1 MMIVSRKRK
10 AAGLFGIRTRVL
22 GLFLVLLASL
32 FAGQGHGA
40 GGDVLWTHQPAVAG
54 KQEARASAV
63 DSVGNLILA
72 GYSETTGSDY
82 YTVKVLADGSGL
94 AWPAKIFDKAGAQD
108 LATATAVDGNDDIIV
123 TGYVHNGSN
132 YDIHTIKYAGVD
144 GSVLW
149 QHTYNGAAGGNDF
162 AGAIAVDSLNNIYV
176 GGTMQGANAK
186 DDFVIIKYVPSG
198 PNPDG
203 TPTWVATYDGAA
215 GNHDRLTAIAAG
227 PDGLAV
233 TGESQNVADF
243 DLVTIKYGYD
253 GSKLWERRYNDSGD
267 GKGQAVALDNAGNVV
282 VTGYVHNGLNRD
294 GFTVKY
300 AAADGTPLWAKMRDG
315 GYDDEGRALWLD
327 AAGNVYV
334 TGYGFTLA
342 TNRDLWVGRY
352 AAADGA
358 DSLPGGWQVLHN
370 TLNGNH
376 DVGVAV
382 RGDNA
387 GDLFVT
393 SVTSDHLSGFDD
405 SHTYK
410 FSRSN
415 GTLLWSAVHGTA
427 TRHDRPVGLGL
438 TPEGDPLMAG
448 WSDTAATGYDFVAV
462 KYDAGALD
470 APTGLTATVV
480 STSEIAL
487 SWTDNAANEENFVVE
502 RKSGAGD
509 WTLVTAALAADS
521 TSYNDTGLT
530 ADTRYYYRVKATNTA
545 DGSSPWSNEVG
556 ARTTVV
562 SYDPPAWLHVYA
574 GSAGGDDEPAAI
586 AVGPDNHPV
595 VTGFSFDTEG
605 GFDYC
610 TLKLDRA
617 DAAAVTWSARYNDD
631 DNEVDFATALAVDG
645 ANRAIVSG
653 YASLYGGGAG
663 NSNDIYTIGYSAAGA
678 QLWADQYNGPAGN
691 DDRST
696 AVASAVDGS
705 NNVAV
710 VGYGKNA
717 GLNDDIYLLKYNAA
731 GVRQWA
737 ATPYDGGGLDQPA
750 AVAFAANGDL
760 FVAGKTWRN
769 GAFDYFVARYSGA
782 TGALLWGGSP
792 RFYNGAGNGNDYA
805 TSLAVDGAGNLYVTG
820 YSTGA
825 SGHGDIVTL
834 RYDGATGNVMAG
846 WPKAYDGGGYD
857 HGVAVVIDPHN
868 DDAIV
873 AGTSFVGPGNHD
885 IVLLRYA
892 ADGALVWSSDLDLNG
907 GDEAAAALAVDRSG
921 VVSVVG
927 SAGNDML
934 AAMFDHQ
941 GLSVGAGIFAGPAGG
956 LDYAV
961 DVAVNA
967 YGEAFVA
974 GVSLNAG
981 NNTDYAVF
989 KLTSTVL
996 QSPYP
1001 LTATQLYTQT
1011 QLTWADNSLDET
1023 GFRVERKVGACDAG
1037 GGWAPVGE
1045 TAANAVGFLAEG
1057 LNPGSDYCFR
1067 VQSFNGSGETSRWS
1081 EVDVVTAAPVPPNN
1095 LVATALNTTDL
1106 RLTWNDNT
1114 DGETGFSLQRCTGAG
1129 CDFTVHDSLPVA
1141 ANAVSYVDTSAC
1153 PGQTYRYRIDA
1164 YKTGQWVS
1172 AFSAATGDVVTATVQ
1187 APSALETDWVSEAW
1201 IELKW
1206 TDNSTDES
1214 EFRIV
1219 RCAGSGCGDFAAL
1232 GSLVS
1237 PAGNVLRMRMDEALW
1252 NGTVNEVVDRS
1263 GAGNHGRS
1271 YNGATTTTSGKY
1283 GSAGTFDGTN
1293 DYVATAL
1300 TLDQSA
1306 TSPGATLAAWVYPA
1320 STSANNHFVIGTDN
1334 GGNDWSLL
1342 RNAGTWWVANG
1353 VDAALVNTGVAVTVN
1368 SWQHLVV
1375 TFNPAGGVTLYKDG
1389 VSVWSNA
1396 AIALDTG
1403 TAAVHIGRR
1412 GSLNQEFFDG
1422 RLDEVAVFTRPISGA
1437 EAQVLYDHGLGRYN
1451 DRTVTPGT
1459 TYRYQVRAHKGA
1471 SCNWTSD
1478 PSAPIERT
1486 ITPPA
1491 PSGLSAVVVDSG
1503 RIRLAWTDNTSTET
1517 GFRVERCAGSGC
1529 GDFAEV
1535 TVTAANAVGYFDSGL
1550 CAYPGNTSPY
1560 SSRVSAV
1567 KGTDW
1572 SSAPS
1577 APATAVIPALA
1588 PPASLSVTSASED
1601 RVSLAWTHTSTDLT
1615 GFKLARCDGD
1625 AAFCADTGNF
1635 GAPVDISPEPA
1646 GNLMML
1652 HMDEASWTGAA
1663 NEIVDASG
1671 NGKHGTALGGAA
1683 GGAPGNYILGGSF
1696 DGSNDYITTTL
1707 NIDQGGTAA
1716 VTFEAWVYPT
1726 LNSNSY
1732 KYVFSTEN
1740 GGADWGLSMY
1750 GSTWYVSNGSNALST
1765 SQTVL
1770 FNVWQHMMVSFEPG
1784 VGVKLYRNGA
1794 LIWSNATISYDA
1806 SDANVTLGRMGSSN
1820 VYYYTGLMDE
1830 VAVYNRAL
1838 SLAEITARYN
1848 RQYSYTQTGLTS
1860 GSPYRYRLRAVKSG
1874 GCAWESNPAQVDT
1887 ATVAP
1892 PPPTGLSVVAGQTTR
1907 IDLAWTDNATSETGY
1922 RIEHCPGE
1930 DTACDE
1936 NHEFSLLTNLPVNST
1951 AYSDLTVC
1959 ENSTHTYR
1967 VRAEKDNGPV
1977 WQSAWATGKVTT
1989 PAAGSTT
1996 TFDAV
2001 GMSES
2006 EIGLAWDDGTFD
2018 EDRFIV
2024 ERCLGSGV
2032 DCDED
2037 GEFTTQVVIKPG
2049 TVAGN
2054 QLHYRMNEILWNGTA
2069 GEVKDASGNARHGQ
2083 ALSGAVTTIDG
2094 KYYRAGSFDGVND
2107 YILTPLNINQTATG
2121 PGATIEAWV
2130 YPTVNSTTYKYLFG
2144 TENGG
2149 SDWGLAVYGTSWY
2162 VSNGS
2167 SVVNTSQTVTFNA
2180 WQHIAISFEPGV
2192 GLKLYRNGVL
2202 SWSSATIDYDA
2213 STANLHIGRLGSSA
2227 SSFFAGRMDEFAVYN
2242 RPLTLAEIQQNYQHQ
2257 IQIFEQID
2265 TGLLPGTTYTYRLT
2279 AERAAVCPW
2288 TVTALAEGT
2297 TFGPPPPTGLIAMPM
2312 HTNRI
2317 DLAWSDE
2324 TGSETA
2330 FRVQRCQGA
2339 GCNDFADLGAL
2350 LPANTTSTSDTS
2362 VCPGQVYRYQV
2373 RAEKSDGPVW
2383 TTPWMGPVEVTALT
2397 PVAPTAISAVRAAEN
2412 RIDLSWKD
2420 GNPDES
2426 GFVVERCAGAGCVDY
2441 LPVATLPASEVGS
2454 NLIVGANGPVG
2465 SFTTHVADV
2474 VHPRTKASVKA
2485 LKLTHAGS
2493 TPSSQSATLNLLTDT
2508 VYVATFEAWSDEGE
2522 AISLLNDLFPD
2533 TLPDIPQTVGPT
2545 PQYYRALFSST
2556 HANMSSATLR
2566 FSHAN
2571 AGRTIHVTNITFT
2584 RLTYPVSYRDVDTG
2598 LAPNTPYSY
2607 RVKAFKTGACG
2618 WDSGYTGSASAVTS
2632 LDIPGTLTATA
2643 ADTTTVRLSWVD
2655 NFSTET
2661 ATLIERCAG
2670 GGCDSFSQIA
2680 VVGPDVTSYTDAS
2693 VANGTSYSYRI
2704 KAVNQGLSS
2713 GGGAVWTRRQPVSFT
2728 AFAAYQIYR
2737 IVIPYDADMRGD
2749 FGDLRFYDE
2758 TAKKQLPYWIQSKT
2772 DGVNATVWFSTRSN
2786 NTVNLYYGNPSATDI
2801 GRVEDVS
2808 DQYTFNGTTID
2819 TGKWVEID
2827 PSGGI
2832 SQNNALLLN
2841 DVTENWTMAL
2851 ISTTT
2856 YPRSEGRELY
2866 FDLTIAADT
2875 PGNNHFMAG
2884 WELNQTASPAH
2895 SQLVHGLYWNNYAF
2909 DVYQKGGSLGVTG
2922 RSYAANTRYQMKVV
2936 LKAVGARYFVRG
2948 GAYADWTLINE
2959 NATYNDATLR
2969 IGIHQ
2974 YSHQASIHGI
2984 TVSPGSFATNAAL
2997 GAEQS
3002 SAGYA
3007 FDFIWTTGYGNVAA
3021 AVTPAKVAPSGLV
3034 AVAGSDSGIELTWN
3048 DNSNDETGFKI
3059 ERCTGGGCSNFS
3071 QIATVGA
3078 NVGSYSNTGLSPST
3092 HYRYRVRAYKTAIQS
3107 WDSDYSN
3114 IAGDL
3119 LFPQSSSGLTAT
3131 ALNSRMI
3138 RLDWEDNGSDEEG
3151 YEIEVQV
3158 WNGRFIQ
3165 TAKVGADVVS
3175 YVDRVGIDGQTTYV
3189 YRVRPYRGADRSPY
3203 SNEASVVTP
3212 EFLAGDNTCLP

>member
-162 AGAIAVDSLNNIYV
+162 AGAITVDSLDNIYV
-176 GGTMQGANAK
+176 GGTIQAANAK

-370 TLNGNH
+370 TVNGNH

-605 GFDYC
+605 GVDYY

-631 DNEVDFATALAVDG
+631 DNEADFATALAVDG

-717 GLNDDIYLLKYNAA
+717 SLNDDIYLLKYNAA

-769 GAFDYFVARYSGA
+769 GDFDYFVARYSGA
-782 TGALLWGGSP
+782 TGALLWGGAP
-792 RFYNGAGNGNDYA
+792 RFYNGAGNGSDYA
-805 TSLAVDGAGNLYVTG
+805 TALAVDGAGNVYVTG
-820 YSTGA
+820 YATGTG
-825 SGHGDIVTL
+825 GHGDIVTL
-834 RYDGATGNVMAG
+834 RYDGATGDVMAG

-892 ADGALVWSSDLDLNG
+892 ADGALVWSRDLDLNG
-907 GDEAAAALAVDRSG
+907 GDEAAAALAIDRSG
-921 VVSVVG
+921 VVCVVG
-927 SAGNDML
+927 SAGDDML

-941 GLSVGAGIFAGPAGG
+941 GLSVGAGIFAGVAGG

-961 DVAVNA
+961 DVAFNA

-996 QSPYP
+996 PSPYP
-1001 LTATQLYTQT
+1001 LTASQLYTQA
-1011 QLTWADNSLDET
+1011 QLTWADNSLDEN
-1023 GFRVERKVGACDAG
+1023 GFRIERKVGSCDQEGDWTPLA
-1037 GGWAPVGE
+1037 V
-1045 TAANAVGFLAEG
+1045 AAADITSYLSEG
-1057 LNPGSDYCFR
+1057 LNPGSTYCFR
-1067 VQSFNGSGETSRWS
+1067 VQASHASGENSRWS
-1081 EVDVVTAAPVPPNN
+1081 EVEVGTAVPASPDG
-1095 LVATALNTTDL
+1095 LIATALNTTEV
-1106 RLTWNDNT
+1106 RLSWNDRT
-1114 DGETGFSLQRCTGAG
+1114 SGETGFGLQRCTGAD
-1129 CDFTVHDSLPVA
+1129 CDFSIHDSLPVA
-1141 ANAVSYVDTSAC
+1141 ADAVSYVDTSVCA
-1153 PGQTYRYRIDA
+1153 GESYRYRIDA

-1172 AFSAATGDVVTATVQ
+1172 AFSAAVDVSLPAVQ
-1187 APSALETDWVSEAW
+1187 APDALAVDLVSEAV

-1206 TDNSTDES
+1206 NDNTGDES
-1214 EFRIV
+1214 EFRIE
-1219 RCAGSGCGDFAAL
+1219 RCAGGACEDFALLDTLA
-1232 GSLVS
+1232 S
-1237 PAGNVLRMRMDEALW
+1237 PSGNVLRLRMDEALW
-1252 NGTVNEVVDRS
+1252 NSTVNEVVDRS

-1271 YNGATTTTSGKY
+1271 YNGATTTASGKY
-1283 GSAGTFDGTN
+1283 GFAGIFDGIN
-1293 DYVATAL
+1293 DYVATPL

-1306 TSPGATLAAWVYPA
+1306 TGPGATLAAWVYPA

-1342 RNAGTWWVANG
+1342 RNGATWWVANG
-1353 VDAALVNTGVAVTVN
+1353 VDAALVNTGVAVTAN
-1368 SWQHLVV
+1368 AWQHLALV
-1375 TFNPAGGVTLYKDG
+1375 FNPASGVTLYRNG
-1389 VSVWSNA
+1389 AAVWSNA
-1396 AIALDTG
+1396 AIAFDTSS
-1403 TAAVHIGRR
+1403 AAVHIGRR

-1422 RLDEVAVFTRPISGA
+1422 RLDEVAVFAHPLSA
-1437 EAQVLYDHGLGRYN
+1437 AQAQVLYEHGLGRYN
-1451 DRTVTPGT
+1451 DRSVMAGSS
-1459 TYRYQVRAHKGA
+1459 YRYRILAAKSADCPWV
-1471 SCNWTSD
+1471 SD
-1478 PSAPIERT
+1478 PSEAIERT
-1486 ITPPA
+1486 PAPPA
-1491 PSGLSAVVVDSG
+1491 PGGLTASVVDSG
-1503 RIRLAWTDNTSTET
+1503 RIRLAWSDNTSTET
-1517 GFRVERCAGSGC
+1517 GFAIERCAGEGC
-1529 GDFAEV
+1529 LNFAEIAV
-1535 TVTAANAVGYFDSGL
+1535 TTADIREYFDSGV
-1550 CAYPGNTSPY
+1550 CSDPAVANPFGY
-1560 SSRVSAV
+1560 RVRAV
-1567 KGTDW
+1567 KAGEW
-1572 SSAPS
+1572 NSAYS
-1577 APATAVIPALA
+1577 DIATAVIPSPTA
-1588 PPASLSVTSASED
+1588 PTTFNVTGASED
-1601 RVSLAWTHTSTDLT
+1601 RVSLAWSYAAPDLT

-1625 AAFCADTGNF
+1625 AAFCADTVNF
-1635 GAPVDISPEPA
+1635 GAPVDISPEPD
-1646 GNLMML
+1646 GNLLML
-1652 HMDEASWTGAA
+1652 HLDEDRWSGAA
-1663 NEIVDASG
+1663 AEVIDASG
-1671 NGKHGTALGGAA
+1671 NGHHGTSFGGVSTVAEGKYIRA
-1683 GGAPGNYILGGSF
+1683 GFF
-1696 DGSNDYITTTL
+1696 DGANDYLTTPL

-1726 LNSNSY
+1726 VNSTSQ
-1732 KYVFSTEN
+1732 KYVISTDN
-1740 GGADWGLSMY
+1740 GGSDWGLSLY
-1750 GSTWYVSNGSNALST
+1750 GAYWYVANGSSVVNTSQAAVFNAWQHLVVVFEPGVGVKLYRNGALSWSNATIGFDTSDANVTIGRQGTYSQFYFPGRIDEVAVYNKALAAEEIAARYNRQFTHTQIGLASGSSYHYRLWAQRSGGCAWASAVATVAAATVAPPPPSALSLVPRQTTRIDLAWTDNATSETGYRLERCPGLGADCDEDVEFTLLAELPADSQSYVDNTVCQDSPYSYRLRAVKSDGPVWQSAWASGTTTTPAAGSILRFDAVGLSESEIGLAWDDATFDEDRFTVVRCLGSGADCDEDNEFTSAVVVKPGSVPDLLLLYRMNETLWNSTAGEVRDDSGNGRHGRSYGAAVTTGDGRYYRAGVFDGSNDYVTTPLVLDQSATGPGVTVEGWVYPTVNSSSYKYLFSTDNGGSDWGLALYGANWYVSNGT
-1765 SQTVL
+1765 SAVNTGQAAL
-1770 FNVWQHMMVSFEPG
+1770 FNTWQHLAVSFQPG

-1794 LIWSNATISYDA
+1794 LIWSNATISYDSSSA
-1806 SDANVTLGRMGSSN
+1806 ALTIGRQGN
-1820 VYYYTGLMDE
+1820 YNQYYFPG
-1830 VAVYNRAL
+1830 
-1838 SLAEITARYN
+1838 
-1848 RQYSYTQTGLTS
+1848 
-1860 GSPYRYRLRAVKSG
+1860 
-1874 GCAWESNPAQVDT
+1874 
-1887 ATVAP
+1887 
-1892 PPPTGLSVVAGQTTR
+1892 R
-1907 IDLAWTDNATSETGY
+1907 ID
-1922 RIEHCPGE
+1922 
-1930 DTACDE
+1930 
-1936 NHEFSLLTNLPVNST
+1936 
-1951 AYSDLTVC
+1951 DL
-1959 ENSTHTYR
+1959 
-1967 VRAEKDNGPV
+1967 
-1977 WQSAWATGKVTT
+1977 
-1989 PAAGSTT
+1989 
-1996 TFDAV
+1996 
-2001 GMSES
+2001 
-2006 EIGLAWDDGTFD
+2006 
-2018 EDRFIV
+2018 
-2024 ERCLGSGV
+2024 
-2032 DCDED
+2032 
-2037 GEFTTQVVIKPG
+2037 
-2049 TVAGN
+2049 
-2054 QLHYRMNEILWNGTA
+2054 
-2069 GEVKDASGNARHGQ
+2069 
-2083 ALSGAVTTIDG
+2083 
-2094 KYYRAGSFDGVND
+2094 
-2107 YILTPLNINQTATG
+2107 
-2121 PGATIEAWV
+2121 
-2130 YPTVNSTTYKYLFG
+2130 
-2144 TENGG
+2144 
-2149 SDWGLAVYGTSWY
+2149 
-2162 VSNGS
+2162 
-2167 SVVNTSQTVTFNA
+2167 
-2180 WQHIAISFEPGV
+2180 
-2192 GLKLYRNGVL
+2192 
-2202 SWSSATIDYDA
+2202 
-2213 STANLHIGRLGSSA
+2213 
-2227 SSFFAGRMDEFAVYN
+2227 AVYN
-2242 RPLTLAEIQQNYQHQ
+2242 RPLTLTEIQQNYQNQ
-2257 IQIFEQID
+2257 IQIFEHND
-2265 TGLLPGTTYTYRLT
+2265 SGLLPGTTYTYRLT
-2279 AERAAVCPW
+2279 AERAADCPW
-2288 TVTALAEGT
+2288 SSILSATGT
-2297 TFGPPPPTGLIAMPM
+2297 TFGPPPPTGLIAMPL

-2339 GCNDFADLGAL
+2339 GCSDFADLGAL
-2350 LPANTTSTSDTS
+2350 LPANSTSTSDTS

-2383 TTPWMGPVEVTALT
+2383 TTPWMGPVEVTALA
-2397 PVAPTAISAVRAAEN
+2397 PVDPTALSALRAAEN
-2412 RIDLSWKD
+2412 QIDLSWKD
-2420 GNPDES
+2420 SNSDES
-2426 GFVVERCAGAGCVDY
+2426 GFVVERCAGEGCVDY
-2441 LPVATLPASEVGS
+2441 LPIATLPASEVGS
-2454 NLIVGANGPVG
+2454 NLNVGANGAVG
-2465 SFTTHVADV
+2465 SFTAHVADV

-2485 LKLTHAGS
+2485 LKLTHVGS
-2493 TPSSQSATLNLLTDT
+2493 TPVSQSATLNLLNET
-2508 VYVATFEAWSDEGE
+2508 VYLATFEAWSDEGE
-2522 AISLLNDLFPD
+2522 AITLQNDLFPD
-2533 TLPDIPQTVGPT
+2533 TLPDIPQAVGPT
-2545 PQYYRALFSST
+2545 PQYYRALFSSA
-2556 HANMSSATLR
+2556 HADMASAVLR
-2566 FSHAN
+2566 FFHSN
-2571 AGRTIHVTNITFT
+2571 AGRTIYVTQIGLT
-2584 RLTYPVSYRDVDTG
+2584 RLTYPVGYSDLDSG
-2598 LAPNTPYSY
+2598 LAPNAPYSY
-2607 RVKAFKTGACG
+2607 RVKAFKTGDCG

-2632 LDIPGTLTATA
+2632 LDLPGTLTATA
-2643 ADTTTVRLSWVD
+2643 ADTTTIELSWVD
-2655 NFSTET
+2655 NFSAET
-2661 ATLIERCAG
+2661 GTLIERCAG
-2670 GGCDSFSQIA
+2670 ADCDNFSQLA
-2680 VVGPDVTSYTDAS
+2680 VVGANVTRFSDPS
-2693 VANGTSYSYRI
+2693 VAEGSSYRYRI
-2704 KAVNQGLSS
+2704 KAMNQGLAN
-2713 GGGAVWTRRQPVSFT
+2713 GGGGTWTRSKPVSFT
-2728 AFAAYQIYR
+2728 AFG
-2737 IVIPYDADMRGD
+2737 PYENYEMVVPYVANMRPD

-2758 TAKKQLPYWIQSKT
+2758 TAKMQLPCWIKTKT
-2772 DGVNATVWFSTRSN
+2772 DGVSATVWFSTRVNDSI
-2786 NTVNLYYGNPSATDI
+2786 NLYYGNPSATVDGSANDI
-2801 GRVEDVS
+2801 TDTYLFPGS
-2808 DQYTFNGTTID
+2808 TID
-2819 TGKWVEID
+2819 GNKWVEID

-2841 DVTENWTMAL
+2841 DVTDAWTMAL
-2851 ISTTT
+2851 ISKTT
-2856 YPRSEGRELY
+2856 YPRSEGRELS
-2866 FDLTIAADT
+2866 FDLTIAPDT

-2884 WELNQTASPAH
+2884 WELNQTASAANN
-2895 SQLVHGLYWNNYAF
+2895 QLVHGLYWNNYAF
-2909 DVYQKGGSLGVTG
+2909 GVYQKGGNLGVVG
-2922 RSYAANTRYQMKVV
+2922 FNYSANTRYQMKIV
-2936 LKAVGARYFVRG
+2936 LKAVGAKYYVRG
-2948 GAYADWTLINE
+2948 GAYADWTLIHE
-2959 NATYNDATLR
+2959 NATFNDATLR
-2969 IGIHQ
+2969 LGIHQ
-2974 YSHQASIHGI
+2974 YSHQAAIHRIRVAPG
-2984 TVSPGSFATNAAL
+2984 TVKTGASLGGEQGST
-2997 GAEQS
+2997 
-3002 SAGYA
+3002 GYA
-3007 FDFIWTTGYGNVAA
+3007 FDFTWTSDYGNVAG
-3021 AVTPAKVAPSGLV
+3021 AVTPAKVAPSGLDAV
-3034 AVAGSDSGIELTWN
+3034 AVSDSSIELSWN
-3048 DNSNDETGFKI
+3048 DNSGDESGFRI
-3059 ERCTGGGCSNFS
+3059 ERCAGVSCDNFS
-3071 QIATVGA
+3071 QVAVVDA
-3078 NVGSYSNTGLSPST
+3078 DVASYGDTGLSPST
-3092 HYRYRVRAYKTAIQS
+3092 HYRYRVRAYKTAVHPWES
-3107 WDSDYSN
+3107 GYSN
-3114 IAGDL
+3114 SAGAL
-3119 LFPQSSSGLTAT
+3119 LFTQPPSGLTAVP
-3131 ALNSRMI
+3131 LNSRMI
-3138 RLDWEDNGSDEEG
+3138 RLDWEDNGTDEDG

-3158 WNGRFIQ
+3158 WNGRFVQ
-3165 TAKVGADVVS
+3165 TARVGADVVS
-3175 YVDRVGIDGQTTYV
+3175 YLDHVGIDPETRYV
-3189 YRVRPYRGADRSPY
+3189 YRVRPYRGEDRSPY
-3203 SNEASVVTP
+3203 SNEAAVTTP
-3212 EFLAGDNTCLP
+3212 EFSEGDTTCPP